1 MTLLQKGQI
10 LYWYNTML
18 MSVMWLA
25 GLGGALSPAR
35 AVVVGV
41 AVVAVVA
48 LAQKARLVNVGVTTP
63 NDKDEK
69 KEAEEEVDERHIA
82 APPLVVAAANNA
94 AMLCLLFQG
103 LAVKRWKGLMDGFG
117 VVWRKEVALALDINR
132 IGLRN

>member
-35 AVVVGV
+35 

-103 LAVKRWKGLMDGFG
+103 LAVKRWKGLMDGLG

>member
-35 AVVVGV
+35 AVVVG
-41 AVVAVVA
+41 VA

-103 LAVKRWKGLMDGFG
+103 LAVKRWKGLMDGLG